1 MMPEDA
7 LLEPSKHKFDCPK
20 CSKQGYVSQSCY
32 LNEPPN
38 SDNNKSENLHSNEA
52 NVESA
57 LDSTIQTI
65 KSPLATSTN
74 NPYQAINPDN
84 KQNYLTIIRNSQFTV
99 NITQ

>member
-1 MMPEDA
+1 MPEDA

-38 SDNNKSENLHSNEA
+38 SDNNKFENQQSKEA
-52 NVESA
+52 NAESA
-57 LDSTIQTI
+57 PDSTIQTI
-65 KSPLATSTN
+65 KAPLATSTI
-74 NPYQAINPDN
+74 NPCQAISPDN
-84 KQNYLTIIRNSQFTV
+84 KQNYLTIVRNSQFTV